1 MLRSMFSGVSGLR
14 LHQTRMDVIGNNI
27 ANVNTVAYKSS
38 RITFQEIYSQTLR
51 PASAPLPDGSRGGTN
66 PFQVGLGIGISSM
79 DVLHLNGSAQR
90 TDRVMDLA
98 IEGDGFFVVSDG
110 SGQYYTRAGNF
121 DIDRAGTI
129 VTASGMKVLGWVYNH
144 TQGTMETTGL
154 PREINLSNL
163 VLPPKATEN
172 IRFEGNLDSRAETG
186 TIVPYTAS
194 IIDAKGQ
201 EHKIQYEFVK
211 AAENNVWNY
220 TVTAPPG
227 VTLTQGASGV
237 LRFNDA
243 GRLIS
248 PDASPPAVPSQVP
261 EVVLEIGGTDS
272 IQYQAHFTEDKF
284 TYYSGD
290 SSLKVTSV
298 DGYRLGVLSGITI
311 DSSGSVIG
319 IYNNGQFRT
328 EAVLAL
334 ARFTNPG
341 GLLKGGD
348 NLFLETTNS
357 GFPELG
363 PSGTDGR
370 GSINPGALEMSNVDL
385 AKEFTDMIST
395 QRGFQANSRIITTS
409 DELLQELV
417 NLKR

>member
-27 ANVNTVAYKSS
+27 ANVNTVAYKAS
-38 RITFQEIYSQTLR
+38 RVTFQEIYSQTLR
-51 PASAPLPDGSRGGTN
+51 PASAPMPDGSRGGTN

-90 TDRVMDLA
+90 TDRVLDLA
-98 IEGDGFFVVSDG
+98 IEGDGFFAVRDG
-110 SGQYYTRAGNF
+110 AGQYYTRAGNF
-121 DIDRAGTI
+121 DIDRAGSI

-144 TQGTMETTGL
+144 ALGTLETSGQ

-163 VLPPKATEN
+163 VLPPRATEN
-172 IRFEGNLDSRAETG
+172 IHFEGNLDSRSENGA
-186 TIVPYTAS
+186 VVSYTATVT
-194 IIDAKGQ
+194 DAKGQ
-201 EHKIQYEFVK
+201 EHRVLYEFVK
-211 AAENNVWNY
+211 AADANVWNY

-227 VTLTQGASGV
+227 TTLTQGGTGV
-237 LRFNDA
+237 LRFTDA
-243 GRLIS
+243 GRLIP
-248 PDASPPAVPSQVP
+248 PDAAPPASQIP
-261 EVVLEIGGTDS
+261 EVVLTIGGTES
-272 IQYQAHFTEDKF
+272 ITYQAHFTEDKF

-348 NLFLETTNS
+348 NLFIETTNS

-363 PSGTDGR
+363 PSGTGGR
-370 GSINPGALEMSNVDL
+370 GNINPGALEMSNVDL